1 MQDLPGPLELMAA
14 VAGFLRHDASPA
26 LAGHVPGSGTGQD
39 GAGSSGGALAY
50 QARVAAN
57 MLDIVRRQAALAPA
71 ADADERQRLQ
81 ALVGRDGDLAT
92 LNQRLADAIAQG
104 TLTLST
110 PGLADHLWR
119 STLDKL
125 AVDQPAYETYRR
137 FTPNAS

>member
-1 MQDLPGPLELMAA
+1 MQDLPGPPELMAA

-26 LAGHVPGSGTGQD
+26 LARHVPGSGAD
-39 GAGSSGGALAY
+39 PASAGSNGGALAY

-81 ALVGRDGDLAT
+81 SLLGRDGDLAT
-92 LNQRLADAIAQG
+92 LNQGLADAIASG
-104 TLTLST
+104 TLTLAT
-110 PGLADHLWR
+110 PGLAEHLWR

-125 AVDQPAYETYRR
+125 AVDQPAYDTYRR
-137 FTPNAS
+137 FTLTAT